1 MRTLFVLTTMVF
13 LTFPLL
19 AIEIGSVP
27 GPEEIKAA
35 QENFINVYQAVTDQ
49 AIAFDRLGKHKLQKL
64 ISDYGRATST
74 DLAAHLGNNTNFTLL
89 TINRGEIPFLVR
101 HNSHYNSIA
110 GLRHLKGQLLA
121 SAFAAI
127 DSDTKNQ
134 LLLAYQRLSAGIK
147 ELDFALQKY
156 CGHLHLKDAP

>member
-1 MRTLFVLTTMVF
+1 MVF

-49 AIAFDRLGKHKLQKL
+49 AIAFDHLRKHELQKH
-64 ISDYGRATST
+64 ISDCIYFRLVTNNGR
-74 DLAAHLGNNTNFTLL
+74 
-89 TINRGEIPFLVR
+89 EIPFLVR
-101 HNSHYNSIA
+101 DNSHYNTIA
-110 GLRHLKGQLLA
+110 GLRHLKRQLLA
-121 SAFAAI
+121 CAFAAI

-134 LLLAYQRLSAGIK
+134 LFLAYQRLSAGIK
-147 ELDFALQKY
+147 ELDFALQNY
-156 CGHLHLKDAP
+156 YGHLHLKDTP